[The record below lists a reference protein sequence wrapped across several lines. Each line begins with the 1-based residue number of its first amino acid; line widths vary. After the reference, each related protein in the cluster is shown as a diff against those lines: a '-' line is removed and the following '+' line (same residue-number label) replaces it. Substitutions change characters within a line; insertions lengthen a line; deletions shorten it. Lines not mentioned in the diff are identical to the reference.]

1 MSHPQHQVYGLHKNF
16 PICRAAK
23 AGNFLF
29 CSGQVP
35 MSDDGELLQGD
46 IQSET
51 RFVLDALGQTL
62 REAGM
67 SYGNVVKANIFIANV
82 SDFAA
87 FNAVYSEYFPHSPP
101 ARSAIRSDLLVD
113 ARIEIELT
121 AYSEAGGESDI

>member
-1 MSHPQHQVYGLHKNF
+1 
-16 PICRAAK
+16 
-23 AGNFLF
+23 
-29 CSGQVP
+29 VP